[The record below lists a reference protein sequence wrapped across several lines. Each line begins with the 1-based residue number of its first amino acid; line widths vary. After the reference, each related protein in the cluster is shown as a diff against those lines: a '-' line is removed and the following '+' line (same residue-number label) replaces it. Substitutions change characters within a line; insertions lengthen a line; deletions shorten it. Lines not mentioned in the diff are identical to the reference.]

1 MRPDAELLG
10 IDFSSH
16 EIATNNFGD
25 LPNTDFQFADLM
37 QNLSHLGTF
46 DLIYCQEVL
55 HHTQDPQK
63 AFRNLTEILTPEGEI
78 AIYVYKKKAEIRE
91 FSDDFIRDRIKD
103 LSYEETKEVIG
114 QITNFARVVAQI
126 PGEFSFPGISVLGI
140 NESHLSLHRFIYNNI
155 FKNFWNEELSYD
167 ENFLINFDWYHPSL
181 CSRHTLSE
189 ILEWYANSG
198 LTVIHA
204 LEDDFGITV
213 RGVAS
218 SHLQ

>member
-16 EIATNNFGD
+16 EIAASNFGD

-37 QNLSHLGTF
+37 QDLSHLGTF

-55 HHTQDPQK
+55 HHTKDPQK
-63 AFRNLTEILTPEGEI
+63 SFGNLTEILAPGGEI
-78 AIYVYKKKAEIRE
+78 AIYVYKKKADIRE

-103 LSYEETKEVIG
+103 LSYAETKEVID
-114 QITNFARVVAQI
+114 QITNFARIVSQV
-126 PGEFSFPGISVLGI
+126 PGEFNFPAISVLGI
-140 NESHLSLHRFIYNNI
+140 PESNLSVHRFIYNNL
-155 FKNFWNEELSYD
+155 FKNFWNDELTYE

-189 ILEWYANSG
+189 ILGWFADSD

-204 LEDDFGITV
+204 KEDDFGITV
-213 RGVAS
+213 RGIFPKES
-218 SHLQ
+218 R